1 MIYRGIIC
9 KKPLARHTYEG
20 EWTAGV
26 HTQEQ
31 REELTEDEVQQMWP
45 SLAELPLRYVHEQ
58 QKLDLG
64 RVISP
69 FRTPEGDVG
78 VEIEFN
84 NTISARMLEPQV
96 MVGLL
101 RGLSLS
107 HDRLAM
113 RPLEVSLT
121 EYGARPGTWLEQRAF
136 TNDKSS
142 SYVLPPRIDIMSA
155 STTPPRDPETG
166 KFTAPA
172 PAADAAAPAP
182 AAAAPAAPAPAA
194 AAPTPM
200 DTSGTTAGGDP
211 IIDIARNK
219 SLSDDERERL
229 VAFALKRTEEEVELR
244 KKLAEAEAQLKAKDA
259 DELTSLKTYASNL
272 QRVLTLTGVSNDD
285 SLRSANEALA
295 RGETGRFL
303 QHMTS
308 PIVACAAAVER
319 LVGQREAEAA
329 NRKRSAESEER
340 LNSLVAA
347 YERMRGVKLTPSAP
361 APAPQKDLVQMSAPL
376 ARAPAPAPAAPE
388 DGFAKHM
395 EARLSAYSRIH
406 DLNVNMAHV
415 TKRAKLLEH

>member
-9 KKPLARHTYEG
+9 KKPLERHTYEG
-20 EWTAGV
+20 PWTPGV

-31 REELTEDEVQQMWP
+31 REELTEEEVQKMWP

-107 HDRLAM
+107 HDRVAM
-113 RPLEVSLT
+113 KPLEVSLT

-142 SYVLPPRIDIMSA
+142 SYVLPPRIDIIMASA
-155 STTPPRDPETG
+155 TPPRDPETG

-172 PAADAAAPAP
+172 ADAPAPTP
-182 AAAAPAAPAPAA
+182 AAAAPAAAPPAA

-200 DTSGTTAGGDP
+200 DTSGTTTGDP
-211 IIDIARNK
+211 IVDIARNDKLSAEEK
-219 SLSDDERERL
+219 SRL
-229 VAFALKRTEEEVELR
+229 VEFATKRMEEEAELR

-303 QHMTS
+303 QHMTN

-319 LVGQREAEAA
+319 LVGQRETELA

-340 LNSLVAA
+340 LNSLLAA
-347 YERMRGVKLTPSAP
+347 YERMRGIKLQPSAAP
-361 APAPQKDLVQMSAPL
+361 APAPQRDVVSMSAPL
-376 ARAPAPAPAAPE
+376 ARPPAPAPAAPE
-388 DGFAKHM
+388 DSFAKHM
-395 EARLSAYSRIH
+395 EERLRAYSRAH